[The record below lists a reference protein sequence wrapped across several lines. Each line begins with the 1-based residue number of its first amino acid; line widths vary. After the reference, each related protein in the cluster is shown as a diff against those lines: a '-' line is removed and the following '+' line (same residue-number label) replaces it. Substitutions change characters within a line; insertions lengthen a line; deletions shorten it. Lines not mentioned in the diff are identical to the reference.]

1 MSEAHDPYA
10 ALRHP
15 HYRRL
20 LLGSVLASAASEML
34 SVAIGWEIYQRTER
48 KDALGYVGLVLFL
61 PVVLL
66 SLPAGHFAD
75 RHNRK
80 AILLGTQL
88 LAVAACIGL
97 ALLSFSEEVLL
108 QHRIAVI
115 YGLLLLLGAA
125 RAFGAPARW
134 ALVSQLVPAQTL
146 GNAIAWNSSGWQVAS
161 MTGPALGGL
170 VIWLTDRAAWTYV
183 LSAAGW
189 LMCVGLVASLRPR
202 GQPRLKEELSV
213 RSLLA
218 GVRFVWQ
225 TKLIL
230 ATITLDLFAV
240 LLGGATALLPVFA
253 KDILE
258 VGPAGLGCLRAAPSA
273 GALVMALTMAHRPPL
288 RRAGQTL
295 LLAVGGYGL
304 ATIVFGLSQN
314 FLLSLAVLA
323 VTGALDNISVVVRGT
338 LVQVLTP
345 DAMRGRVS
353 SVNMIFISS
362 SNEIGAFESGM
373 TAQWF
378 GPVASVVGG
387 GIGTILVVLGVL
399 SKWPEVLRLGS
410 LRAAEVVEPAD
421 EERPAR
427 GD

>member
-189 LMCVGLVASLRPR
+189 LMCVVLVASLRPR